1 MSLKFCSPEK
11 IPSEIKFY
19 DKKILQM
26 DVGKTGKIG
35 YLKIDLKHDLQKNK
49 TIITHQKSQVPL
61 FIQKALYMMKQF
73 HQWHISLFYLHQGEY
88 YKVTG
93 IGQISH

>member
-1 MSLKFCSPEK
+1 MSLKVCSPEK

-19 DKKILQM
+19 DNKILQM

-49 TIITHQKSQVPL
+49 TIIKPGKIPITRRV
-61 FIQKALYMMKQF
+61 
-73 HQWHISLFYLHQGEY
+73 
-88 YKVTG
+88 YK
-93 IGQISH
+93 IPPPPK

>member
-1 MSLKFCSPEK
+1 MSLEFCSPEK

-49 TIITHQKSQVPL
+49 TII
-61 FIQKALYMMKQF
+61 KQIIPPDKKECIKIF
-73 HQWHISLFYLHQGEY
+73 ELLSPYNFLLL
-88 YKVTG
+88 
-93 IGQISH
+93 